1 MILRNINTLK
11 EVINML
17 DKENLLIEISI
28 QSNKLKKLNNIIHNF
43 NFERIE
49 NQQIYIN
56 DLFGNSKQKKDI
68 DTLFSKFIHLL
79 AKHLWCLYFTDKTTY
94 DILKKFYLDLYK
106 IDISTF
112 SNGDFTEENLKKY
125 ISDDYIP
132 INTTASSGSNVT
144 HIKDYEFSDK
154 GLTSVIIP
162 QGTKT
167 IGKNAYAFNNL
178 THVTIPESVTNID
191 NYAFNNNKLASVSI
205 GNKVTLIGD
214 GAFTNNKLKSII
226 IPDSVTR
233 LGEYAFDSNELTNVE
248 IGNNVTFIGKCAFLG
263 NKLKNVTM
271 PAKFNNDMEKARIFD
286 DNFTQIVFTIHK
298 PTINPTIIPVDTS
311 IGDYEFADKGLT
323 SVIIPQG
330 TKTIGIRAFSDNKL
344 TNVIIPD
351 SVISIG
357 YNAFIKNQLTDVT
370 IPDYVISIGDRA
382 FMNNQLTTVKIGK
395 RVTSIG
401 NGAFINNQLR
411 GNVKIPGSVT
421 SIGSDAFNK
430 NQLTSVEIPDSI
442 TSIGNGVF
450 SNNQLTDVKIPESV
464 TSIGS
469 NAFSNNQLTDVKIPD
484 LVISIGSYAF
494 SNNQLT
500 SITIPESVANID
512 LYAFIN
518 NQLTTVTMPASFDT
532 DTAKANIFGDNFK
545 KIIFII
551 HTPNTDIEAIVD
563 FEFQYKALK
572 NVIIPKSVKT
582 IGRYAYANNELKNV
596 YIPKSV
602 TSIGEYAF
610 AENQLTNM
618 TIGNNVTSIGEYAFY
633 KNQLKSVDIGNK
645 ITIIGNSAFEQNQ
658 LTSVKIPD
666 LVTSISNGAFN
677 KNQLTRVEI
686 PDSVTS
692 IGIGAFD
699 QNQLTSVHIGHNVE
713 SIGFNAFSNNKLTD
727 VYIPDSVTSIGNY
740 AYYNNELTIVSIGNK
755 VESIGTG
762 AFANN
767 KLTNVIIPESVT
779 EIDSHAFFT
788 NKLTSVIIPESV
800 TQIGKNAFSDNKLTH
815 VTMPARFDTDEE
827 KANIFGDNFT
837 NIIFTK
843 HVVIPIDRDETIIS
857 INAFKNKGLTSVMIP
872 QSVTIIE
879 DFAFANNE
887 LSSVIIPDSVTRIG
901 DFAFHSNKL
910 TRVTIGKKVTR
921 IGANAFQYNDL
932 THVEIPESVT
942 YIGHGAFQYNDF
954 IKVKL
959 PVIFN
964 NFKER
969 TRIFGAN
976 PSKIDFFSII
986 PSSKPT
992 PIVKP
997 TNFSFSDF
1005 EKGNLDTGNFFHD
1018 LDYDPDRK
1026 SISLQRMMKDMRNR
1040 KKNNMLYMPDD
1051 ENHPVNENK
1060 INEWID
1066 LQCDVDAKT
1075 IAQLFKKHKKYISWK
1090 QFYEKSIQVFE
1101 MLYNFVGDKSY
1112 CIFTKEV
1119 MSGVNFNDK
1128 STYWMIQLMLDYFI
1142 NTNKTNFP
1150 KELLLC
1156 SKTTCPSSNYDYY
1169 IVLDDCIYSGGQV
1182 FDDVILI
1189 NNITTDK
1196 IIVVAPYISRNAL
1209 DIYGSSTRY
1218 KKCFHAEIMEN
1229 WWKDKTVKLSTGTF
1243 NLNNKLELASVL
1255 QLFDRYFPSP
1265 RENSVWTYKNLM
1277 YFFDHKIADY
1287 ASAFPTAYQI
1297 GLISP
1302 LKQLS
1307 GLKQLAKIS
1316 SNTYDDLKNPSSNEV
1331 CLKQTYLPFLENC
1344 FNDKPVFYDITE
1356 VHKTHPE
1363 NLCVMPWYKK
1373 KYEENQIDKKV
1384 LVFDFDNTL
1393 VKGDYT
1399 DQDIQIINKPLNEI
1413 FVNML
1418 KFKEILNIAWEKLMP
1433 IYIVSRRP
1441 KDIIV
1446 YLLNRFYKEENI
1458 SIEKQLY
1465 NENILGRNSIFM
1477 YPNKFDYAEIDK
1489 FWASRKVRY
1498 LNFIV
1503 DLEKV
1508 NKSDV
1513 LFCDSKL
1520 LNISKA
1526 KKDGFVNLILI
1537 DKTKNTEQVMDA
1549 INNFISNPT
1558 DKLTSSTTQPVS
1570 KFAILNILSNKTTKL
1585 NISNINTGLY
1595 LLDKDYDPN
1604 RKSVSLQRMIRDMRI
1619 RKNKNMLYMEK
1630 SENFPI
1636 NEAKLDEWINLQ
1648 CNTDAKILARLF
1660 KSNTK
1665 YISWEQFYKK
1675 SKEVFEQ
1682 LYNIVGD
1689 KSSYCI
1695 FTNEK
1700 LTGGVNFNKKSNYWM
1715 IQLML
1720 DYFTETNK
1728 TNLPKELLLCD
1739 KSTCPSSNYD
1749 YYIVIDDCSY
1759 SGSQLFG
1766 EQFKITPTTDPN
1778 KIIVV
1783 APYIS
1788 EYAIEKY
1795 HSNKSNKFK
1804 ECIYGW
1810 QMEKWWKDKT
1820 VVLSSGT
1827 YHLNILTDLDE
1838 VLKLIGKYF
1847 PSRTSY
1853 DIPNEA
1859 NLMYYFDHKVADYVS
1874 TFPSVYHTG
1883 IITPDRTT
1891 SPRASKY
1898 TYDDNGSDSPACAQ
1912 RTYLPFVDNCSNNKP
1927 TLADVEYT
1935 AALRNPKNL
1944 CVDTWYKRE
1953 YDDIQID
1960 KKVLV
1965 FDFDDTLVD
1974 GKFTDEEINT
1984 KPLNEIFVN
1993 KLELIEILNIAWKKL
2008 MPVYIISRRKNELI
2022 VDLLNRFYKAENVPI
2037 YLQIYKENI
2046 LGRPKEFVYP
2056 VEVNTNEEL
2065 KKQFWASRKVKY
2077 LNHIISLENID
2088 ESDILFCDDLQI
2100 NINKAKE
2107 NGFVNSIVID
2117 EKENAKQVI
2126 VEVNK
2131 FAPSIDYKQKYLK
2144 YKLKYLK
2151 LKKY

>member
-1 MILRNINTLK
+1 MNINYLLKNPIMILRNINTLK

-56 DLFGNSKQKKDI
+56 DLYGNSKQKKDI

-132 INTTASSGSNVT
+132 INTTASIGPTVPSVVNTPSTTTASIKTTGPSVVNTPSTTTDSSGSSIT
-144 HIKDYEFSDK
+144 HI
-154 GLTSVIIP
+154 
-162 QGTKT
+162 
-167 IGKNAYAFNNL
+167 N
-178 THVTIPESVTNID
+178 
-191 NYAFNNNKLASVSI
+191 
-205 GNKVTLIGD
+205 
-214 GAFTNNKLKSII
+214 
-226 IPDSVTR
+226 
-233 LGEYAFDSNELTNVE
+233 
-248 IGNNVTFIGKCAFLG
+248 
-263 NKLKNVTM
+263 
-271 PAKFNNDMEKARIFD
+271 
-286 DNFTQIVFTIHK
+286 
-298 PTINPTIIPVDTS
+298 
-311 IGDYEFADKGLT
+311 DYEFASQGLT

-442 TSIGNGVF
+442 TSIGDGVF

-484 LVISIGSYAF
+484 LVISIGSHAF

-500 SITIPESVANID
+500 SITIPESVEQID

-563 FEFQYKALK
+563 FEFRYKALK

-692 IGIGAFD
+692 IGANAFQYNDLTHVEIPESVTYIGHGAF
-699 QNQLTSVHIGHNVE
+699 QY
-713 SIGFNAFSNNKLTD
+713 NKLTD

-800 TQIGKNAFSDNKLTH
+800 TQIGFNAFSDNKLTH
-815 VTMPARFDTDEE
+815 VTMPARFNTDEE

-843 HVVIPIDRDETIIS
+843 HVVISIDRDETIIS

-976 PSKIDFFSII
+976 SSKIDFVSII
-986 PSSKPT
+986 PSTIPSTKST

-1040 KKNNMLYMPDD
+1040 KDNNMLYMPDD

-1066 LQCDVDAKT
+1066 LQCDIDAKT

-1119 MSGVNFNDK
+1119 MSGINFNDK

-1182 FDDVILI
+1182 FDDVIII
-1189 NNITTDK
+1189 NNINANK

-1218 KKCFHAEIMEN
+1218 TKCFHAEIMEN
-1229 WWKDKTVKLSTGTF
+1229 WWKDETVTLSTGTF
-1243 NLNNKLELASVL
+1243 NLNNKSELASVL

-1265 RENSVWTYKNLM
+1265 RGNSVWTYKNLM

-1302 LKQLS
+1302 LKQLH

-1384 LVFDFDNTL
+1384 LVIDFDNTL
-1393 VKGDYT
+1393 VKGNYT

-1570 KFAILNILSNKTTKL
+1570 KFAILNIPSNKTTKL
-1585 NISNINTGLY
+1585 NISNTNTGLY

-1636 NEAKLDEWINLQ
+1636 NTAKLDEWINLQ
-1648 CNTDAKILARLF
+1648 CNNDAKILARLF

-1675 SKEVFEQ
+1675 SQEVFEH
-1682 LYNIVGD
+1682 LYKIVGD

-1759 SGSQLFG
+1759 SGSQLFD

-1795 HSNKSNKFK
+1795 QSNKGNKFK
-1804 ECIYGW
+1804 EYIYGW

-1827 YHLNILTDLDE
+1827 YDLNILTDLDE

-1853 DIPNEA
+1853 DIPNGA

-1935 AALRNPKNL
+1935 TALMNPKNL

-1953 YDDIQID
+1953 YDDNQID

-1965 FDFDDTLVD
+1965 FDFDDTLVN
-1974 GKFTDEEINT
+1974 GKFTDGEINT
-1984 KPLNEIFVN
+1984 ISLNEIFVN
-1993 KLELIEILNIAWKKL
+1993 KLELIEILNLAWKKL

-2022 VDLLNRFYKAENVPI
+2022 VDLLNRFYKAENVSL

-2065 KKQFWASRKVKY
+2065 KKKFWASRKVKY
-2077 LNHIISLENID
+2077 LNHIINLENID
-2088 ESDILFCDDLQI
+2088 ESNILFCDDLQI
-2100 NINKAKE
+2100 NIDKAKE

-2131 FAPSIDYKQKYLK
+2131 FAPNIDYKQKYLK
-2144 YKLKYLK
+2144 YKLKYLE